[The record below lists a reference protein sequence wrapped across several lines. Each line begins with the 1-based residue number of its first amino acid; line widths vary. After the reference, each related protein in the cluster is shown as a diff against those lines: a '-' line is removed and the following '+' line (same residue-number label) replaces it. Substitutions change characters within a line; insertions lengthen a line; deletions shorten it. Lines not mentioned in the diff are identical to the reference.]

1 MAMTVRQQKIVTVA
15 VRLLAER
22 GIQQLTLKNL
32 AAELKVSEP
41 AIYRHFTGKYAIL
54 DAVLDS
60 FAEIA
65 QSVLDELPADTMDP
79 LTGIEL
85 FIRDRLE
92 RMSANPPLAKVMFSE
107 ELFQDDPR
115 LAEKVLSIMHSHKV
129 RIETLIHRGQAE
141 GKIRPEIDPTVLFRL
156 IFGPIRLL
164 IKQWGLSGYRFE
176 LLAEGMKQWRTI
188 RDLIEL
194 PGNRP
199 A

>member
-1 MAMTVRQQKIVTVA
+1 MALTKRQQEIINVA

-22 GIQQLTLKNL
+22 GIRQLTLKNL

-41 AIYRHFTGKYAIL
+41 AIYRHFAGKYAII

-65 QSVLDELPADTMDP
+65 QSVLDELPVDTIDP
-79 LTGIEL
+79 LDGIEA

-107 ELFQDDPR
+107 ELLQDDPR
-115 LAEKVLSIMHSHKV
+115 LAEKVLNIMHTHKS
-129 RIETLIHRGQAE
+129 RIEKFICKGQTE
-141 GKIRPEIDPTVLFRL
+141 GKIRSKIEPIILFRL
-156 IFGPIRLL
+156 IFGPLRLL
-164 IKQWGLSGYRFE
+164 IKQWGLCGYRFD
-176 LLAEGMKQWRTI
+176 LCAEGMKQWRVF
-188 RDLIEL
+188 RSLIEL

-199 A
+199 E